1 MARAH
6 RIQLAEAVYNVGSRG
21 NGRRT
26 LFHDSVA
33 YEVFLE
39 LLSAS
44 VRRFG
49 WLCHT
54 YCLMPNHFHLLV
66 ETTEPNISAGM
77 NWLKTRYAQWFNMR
91 SRQSGHVFQGRFFG
105 ELVEA
110 DAHFLELLRY
120 FMNNPVRAGLC
131 ADAGG
136 WRWSSY
142 RAVAGEARQ
151 PTFLTTRRVLAQFD
165 RDPAEAREEFKR
177 FVLGAPLQPLALD
190 NRGQT
195 PGSDPGWTLGSTEAV
210 DAREAARQ

>member
-1 MARAH
+1 MPRAH
-6 RIQLAEAVYNVGSRG
+6 RIQVADGFYNVGSRG

-44 VRRFG
+44 IRRFG

-77 NWLKTRYAQWFNMR
+77 QWLKTRYAQWFNMR
-91 SRQSGHVFQGRFFG
+91 SRQSGHVFQGRFYG

-136 WRWSSY
+136 WKWSSY
-142 RAVAGEARQ
+142 RALAGDARR
-151 PTFLTTRRVLAQFD
+151 PRFLTTERVLEQFD
-165 RDPAEAREEFKR
+165 LDPTKARAEFKR
-177 FVLGAPLQPLALD
+177 FVLRSSDGNLNP
-190 NRGQT
+190 RR
-195 PGSDPGWTLGSTEAV
+195 PGSTAGVRPLGLTPVGRSA
-210 DAREAARQ
+210 QPKP